1 MIRSLALVTLLAASV
16 SAFVV
21 PSPFRTSSTA
31 ARRVAASPQAN
42 LFESLGKIADYNK
55 KYFGTMIA
63 GMMDSRT
70 AQASH
75 VLFSFSKYADN
86 AQSEAEAV
94 KAKIAAG
101 ELSFAD
107 AAAQYSTCPSSARG
121 GDLGEFKRG
130 AMVPEFDGCRRERG
144 SGGLEGPIKTQFGAH
159 AGDPRILQEHPTR
172 CSLDSLT
179 KCPSHSISRRRLPP
193 DSGRQALEAQ

>member
-130 AMVPEFDGCRRERG
+130 AMVPEFDEVCFDENVAL
-144 SGGLEGPIKTQFGAH
+144 GGLEGPIKTQFGAH
-159 AGDPRILQEHPTR
+159 AGDPRIFARAPNAV
-172 CSLDSLT
+172 LT
-179 KCPSHSISRRRLPP
+179 GLF
-193 DSGRQALEAQ
+193 